1 MKTLGVVGGIIVA
14 LVLGVGVYVIVN
26 SGSLIKTA
34 VETIGTE
41 VLGVAVSLDSAEI
54 SLTEGSGELRG
65 LTIGNP
71 AEFGGSYAMR
81 FGQIKLVIDVA
92 DISDELVVIK
102 SVLIDKAELAIVAKG
117 TATNLQAI
125 MANLDSASAD
135 TADTAGAAGEDSSEV
150 KLIIDEFIFSNAQT
164 SLDSDLLGDLS
175 VKIPDLHLM
184 DIGRKTDGTTIRE
197 ALQQILVPI
206 VSSSTQAIAAAGLD
220 IEGVQDRLEQQLDEK
235 LQDKLGSGLHALRR
249 LKD

>member
-135 TADTAGAAGEDSSEV
+135 IAGVAGEDSSEV

-175 VKIPDLHLM
+175 VEIPDLHLM

-235 LQDKLGSGLHALRR
+235 LQDKLGFGLDALRR

>member
-135 TADTAGAAGEDSSEV
+135 TAGAAGEDSSEV

-235 LQDKLGSGLHALRR
+235 LQDKLGSGLDALRR

>member
-71 AEFGGSYAMR
+71 DGFGGSYAMR

-135 TADTAGAAGEDSSEV
+135 TAGAAGEDSSEV

-164 SLDSDLLGDLS
+164 SLDSDLLGELS
-175 VKIPDLHLM
+175 VNIPDLHLM
-184 DIGRKTDGTTIRE
+184 DIGGKTDGTTIRE

-235 LQDKLGSGLHALRR
+235 LQDKLGSGLDALRR

>member
-92 DISDELVVIK
+92 DISDEVVVIK

-125 MANLDSASAD
+125 MANLDSASSDA
-135 TADTAGAAGEDSSEV
+135 AGAAEEDSSEV

-164 SLDSDLLGDLS
+164 SLDSDLLGELS
-175 VKIPDLHLM
+175 VNIPDLHLM
-184 DIGRKTDGTTIRE
+184 DIGGKTDGTTIRE

-235 LQDKLGSGLHALRR
+235 LQDKLGSGLDALRR

>member
-41 VLGVAVSLDSAEI
+41 VLGVVVSLDSAEI

-135 TADTAGAAGEDSSEV
+135 TAGAAEEDSSEV

-164 SLDSDLLGDLS
+164 SLDSDLLGELS
-175 VKIPDLHLM
+175 VNIPDLHLM
-184 DIGRKTDGTTIRE
+184 DIGGKTDGTTIRE

-206 VSSSTQAIAAAGLD
+206 VRSSTQAIAAAGLD

-235 LQDKLGSGLHALRR
+235 LQDKLGSGLDALRR

>member
-135 TADTAGAAGEDSSEV
+135 TAGAAEEDSSEV

-164 SLDSDLLGDLS
+164 SLDSDLLGELS
-175 VKIPDLHLM
+175 VNIPDLHLM
-184 DIGRKTDGTTIRE
+184 DIGGKTDGTTIRE

-235 LQDKLGSGLHALRR
+235 LQDKLGSGLDALRR